1 MQPDGKNLTP
11 IKLSSK
17 FQLVIPKGLR
27 EQLDLQP
34 GDELVG
40 TVDGQALKLFR
51 RPASY
56 ARHLYGRWKDGGE
69 GGR

>member
-1 MQPDGKNLTP
+1 MQP
-11 IKLSSK
+11 IKVSSK

-40 TVDGQALKLFR
+40 TVEGQALKLYR

-56 ARHLYGRWKDGGE
+56 ARHMYGRFRSIDHDE
-69 GGR
+69 

>member
-1 MQPDGKNLTP
+1 MSEPQAMK
-11 IKLSSK
+11 ISSK
-17 FQLVIPKGLR
+17 FQLVIPKALR

-40 TVDGQALKLFR
+40 AVEGQALKLYR

-56 ARHLYGRWKDGGE
+56 AQHLYGRLRDDAP
-69 GGR
+69 

>member
-1 MQPDGKNLTP
+1 MQADGKHLTP
-11 IKLSSK
+11 IKISSK

-40 TVDGQALKLFR
+40 MVEGQALKLFR

-56 ARHLYGRWKDGGE
+56 ARHLYGRWKGDGGTP
-69 GGR
+69 